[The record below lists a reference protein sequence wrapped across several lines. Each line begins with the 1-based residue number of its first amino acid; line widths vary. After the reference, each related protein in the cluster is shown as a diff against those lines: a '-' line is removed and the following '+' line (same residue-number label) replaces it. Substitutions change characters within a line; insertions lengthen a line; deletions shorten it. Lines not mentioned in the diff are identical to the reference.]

1 MDGIIAK
8 KIFMRF
14 LKERKYIG
22 IASMYFTYGI
32 PYFKDIETNLE
43 ILNRNAKHADNTKNH
58 AFIKGYLINML
69 GEARSV
75 KLMIDVKRDIL
86 YNIYLEW
93 GHYIE
98 NNWEKIYNEFYNEH
112 NKNKDCSQMEEK

>member
-32 PYFKDIETNLE
+32 PYLKNIETNLE
-43 ILNRNAKHADNTKNH
+43 ILNRNAKHADNAKIPTI
-58 AFIKGYLINML
+58 IKGYLINML

-75 KLMIDVKRDIL
+75 KLMIDVKRDVL
-86 YNIYLEW
+86 YDI
-93 GHYIE
+93 YIE
-98 NNWEKIYNEFYNEH
+98 WEYYIKNNWEKIYNEFYSQH
-112 NKNKDCSQMEEK
+112 NKSK